1 MPEVLS
7 QSQIDM
13 LLNSMKNGISQD
25 SLEEKKK
32 RIKII
37 GYTIFTVLRN
47 LQRINFGF

>member
-13 LLNSMKNGISQD
+13 LLNSMKNGD
-25 SLEEKKK
+25 SRTVWKKKK